1 MLLFQAFQQPLIG
14 NGLGG
19 NNASQLSEISE
30 EIDAHDMKF
39 AFIQQGV
46 NLPGGADH
54 LPLDSKLERR
64 DHRQT
69 RDSPNPGG
77 AVNAF
82 ST

>member
-1 MLLFQAFQQPLIG
+1 MIRDDSLPGILTPAAEKTSRLFCVNNLHMLLFQAFQQPLIG

-46 NLPGGADH
+46 NLPGGPSA
-54 LPLDSKLERR
+54 
-64 DHRQT
+64 
-69 RDSPNPGG
+69 
-77 AVNAF
+77 A
-82 ST
+82 